1 MASGDS
7 FVHLHVHTD
16 YSMLDGAARIDDLL
30 EEAERQ
36 GMPALAIT
44 DHGNMFGAYEFWK
57 HAKAHGIKPIIGIEA
72 YLTPGTHR
80 SDKSRVRWG
89 SPEQKSDDVSAGGA
103 YTHMTMLAE
112 TTEGMHNL
120 FRLSSLASIE
130 GTYSKWSRMDRELLE
145 HHSKGVIA
153 TTGCPSGEVQTRLR
167 LGQYAEAKRAA
178 GELQEIFGKEHF
190 FAEIMDHGLE
200 IERRTQSDL
209 LRIAGELG
217 IPLVGTNDLHYA
229 HASDARSQE
238 ALLCINSGSTLDDP
252 NRFKFDGD
260 GYYLKSAG
268 EMRHVFRD
276 HPEAVA
282 STLLIAERVDVEF
295 VEGEG
300 LYMPRFPVPE
310 GHTEE
315 SWFREEVATGL
326 RRRYPAGVPD
336 AVQARADY
344 ELDVIISKGY
354 AGYYLVVA
362 DFINW
367 AKDHGV
373 RVGPGRGSGAGSMAA
388 YAMRITD
395 LDPLEHGLIFE
406 RFLNPERMSMPD
418 FDVDFDDR
426 RRGEVIRYVTEKY
439 GDERVAQIVTFGTIK
454 AKQALKD
461 AARVLGMPY
470 AVGDQ
475 LTKAMPD
482 SVQGNDISLKDVTN
496 PKADRYKEAGDL
508 RTLIETDPVAKQVF
522 DTAVGIEGLKR
533 QWGVHAAGVIMSSEP
548 LIDLIPIMKRE
559 QYGHIVTQFEYTD
572 IAEKLGLVKM
582 DFLGLRN
589 LTVLSDALDN
599 IRTNRGLEL
608 DLETLA
614 LEDPATYEL
623 LARGET
629 LGVFQFDSSGYQS
642 LCKLMKPDR
651 FADIVALGA
660 LFRPGPM
667 GMDSHTNYAKRKN
680 GQQQVD
686 YIHPELTEALRPIL
700 DETYGLTVYQE
711 HVMEIARELAG
722 YTYGEADTLRKAMGK
737 KKPEVLAKEFVPF
750 HDGMVAK
757 GFSESA
763 VQALWDVLVP
773 FSAYAFNKAH
783 AAAYGLISYW
793 TAYLKANFPA
803 EYMAALLTS
812 TGDNRDRLAVYLNE
826 CRRMRIQVLPPD
838 VNESIGY
845 FAAVGDDIR
854 FGLGAVRNVGFGVV
868 DQIRAVREEGGP
880 FASFHDFV
888 RRLPLTAINKRTIE
902 SLIKAGAFDSMG
914 ATRRALLEIH
924 EDAVDASVSLKRNE
938 AQGMVGFDFDSL
950 WDEPEQVVDVI
961 PDRPE
966 WDKKSKL
973 AFEREMLGLYVSDH
987 PLAGLEEQLARLGP
1001 TSIADVLAGERIR
1014 EGEIVIVAGL
1024 ITSAQP
1030 RIARTSGNP
1039 YGVVE
1044 LEDFGGTLQVMVM
1057 GKTYQEFW
1065 PVVAADTIAVVKG
1078 RVQLRD
1084 DVAGLSAQVIS
1095 IPEIALAAAVEAGPM
1110 TLSIAETRATTEVV
1124 RQLAEVLARHP
1135 GETEVRLRLVREG
1148 RASVFELGHR
1158 VRRDP
1163 ALTAE
1168 LKSLLGLGAVA

>member
-16 YSMLDGAARIDDLL
+16 YSMLDGAARVDDLL
-30 EEAERQ
+30 DEAVKQ
-36 GMPALAIT
+36 GMPAIAMT
-44 DHGNMFGAYEFWK
+44 DHGNMFGAYEFWS
-57 HAKAHGIKPIIGIEA
+57 HARKRGIKPIIGIEA

-89 SPEQKSDDVSAGGA
+89 TPEQKNDDVSAGGA

-130 GTYSKWSRMDRELLE
+130 GNYSKWSRMDRELLE
-145 HHSKGVIA
+145 AHAKGIIA

-167 LGQYAEAKRAA
+167 LGQYDEAKRAA
-178 GELQEIFGKEHF
+178 GELQEIFGRENF
-190 FAEIMDHGLE
+190 FAEIMMHGLD
-200 IERRTQSDL
+200 IERRTQADL
-209 LRIAGELG
+209 IRIARELS
-217 IPLVGTNDLHYA
+217 IPLVGTNDLHYVHA
-229 HASDARSQE
+229 HDAEAQE

-252 NRFKFDGD
+252 NRFRFDGD

-276 HPEAVA
+276 YPEAVA
-282 STLLIAERVDVEF
+282 STLLIAERAEVEF

-310 GHTEE
+310 GETEE
-315 SWFREEVATGL
+315 SWFRREVATGL
-326 RRRYPAGVPD
+326 ARRYPEGIPAE
-336 AVQARADY
+336 VQARADY
-344 ELDVIISKGY
+344 ELDVIVGKGY

-406 RFLNPERMSMPD
+406 RFLNPERKSMPD

-426 RRGEVIRYVTEKY
+426 RRSEVIRYVTEKY
-439 GDERVAQIVTFGTIK
+439 GDERVAQIVTFQTIK

-461 AARVLGMPY
+461 SARILGLPY

-475 LTKAMPD
+475 LTKVLPD
-482 SVQGNDISLKDVTN
+482 ALDMTLDQVQDV
-496 PKADRYKEAGDL
+496 KAEHYKEAADF
-508 RTLIETDPVAKQVF
+508 RTLIETDPVSRKVF
-522 DTAVGIEGLKR
+522 DTAIGIESLKR
-533 QWGVHAAGVIMSSEP
+533 GWGVHAAGVIMSSEP

-559 QYGHIVTQFEYTD
+559 SDGQIVTQFEYTK
-572 IAEKLGLVKM
+572 IAEQLGLVKM

-599 IRTNRGLEL
+599 IKANRGFDL

-614 LEDPATYEL
+614 LDDPATYAL
-623 LARGET
+623 LSSGET
-629 LGVFQFDSSGYQS
+629 LGVFQFDSTGYQA
-642 LCKLMKPDR
+642 LCRAMKPDR
-651 FADIVALGA
+651 FGDISALGA

-667 GMDSHTNYAKRKN
+667 SMDSHMNYAKRKN

-686 YIHPELTEALRPIL
+686 FIHPDLTEALTPIL
-700 DETYGLTVYQE
+700 EETYGLIVYQE
-711 HVMEIARELAG
+711 QVMEIARQLAG
-722 YTYGEADTLRKAMGK
+722 YSFGRADTLRKAMGK
-737 KKPEVLAKEFVPF
+737 KDPKVLAEEFVPF
-750 HDGMVAK
+750 REGMRAN
-757 GFSESA
+757 GFRDEA
-763 VQALWDVLVP
+763 IQTLWDIIVP
-773 FSAYAFNKAH
+773 FSGYAFNKAH
-783 AAAYGLISYW
+783 SAAYGVVSYW

-826 CRRMRIQVLPPD
+826 CRRMGIRVLPPD
-838 VNESIGY
+838 VNESIGF

-868 DQIRAVREEGGP
+868 DQIVAVRGGEER
-880 FASFHDFV
+880 FSSFHDFV
-888 RRLPLTAINKRTIE
+888 RRLPLPATNKRMIE
-902 SLIKAGAFDSMG
+902 SLIKAGAFDSFG
-914 ATRRALLEIH
+914 VTRRALLEIH
-924 EDAVDASVSLKRNE
+924 EDAVDRAVKDKRAAEN
-938 AQGMVGFDFDSL
+938 GDIGFDFGAL
-950 WDEPEQVVDVI
+950 WDEPHQSEDTV

-966 WDKKSKL
+966 WDKRSKL

-987 PLAGLEEQLARLGP
+987 PLAGLEDQLARLAP
-1001 TSIADVLAGERIR
+1001 TSIADVRAGERIK
-1014 EGEIVIVAGL
+1014 EGDIVTIAGL

-1030 RIARTSGNP
+1030 RIARASGNP
-1039 YGVVE
+1039 YGVIE
-1044 LEDFGGTLQVMVM
+1044 LEDFGGSIQIMVM

-1065 PVVAADTIAVVKG
+1065 PLVGADTIAVVKG

-1084 DVAGLSAQVIS
+1084 DVAGLSAQIIT
-1095 IPEIALAAAVEAGPM
+1095 IPEIALAAAAEIGPM
-1110 TLSIAETRATTEVV
+1110 TLSLPETRATLDVV
-1124 RQLAEVLARHP
+1124 RQLADVLARHP
-1135 GETEVRLRLVREG
+1135 GDTEVRLRLVREG
-1148 RASVFELGHR
+1148 RASVFELRHR

-1168 LKSLLGLGAVA
+1168 LKSILGLGAVA